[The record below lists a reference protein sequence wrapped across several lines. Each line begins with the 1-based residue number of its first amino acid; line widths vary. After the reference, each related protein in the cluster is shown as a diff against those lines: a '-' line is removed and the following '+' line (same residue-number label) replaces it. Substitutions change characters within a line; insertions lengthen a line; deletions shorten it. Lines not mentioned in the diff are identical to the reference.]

1 MDHDGVLPTPFETP
15 APAGLAEQP
24 ARRRVLAAWGLWD
37 WGQQAFNTVILTFV
51 FSVYITSGIAADE
64 VTGTAALSGAQTWAG
79 LAIAVLCPLMGT
91 FADRY
96 GRRRQLLGISTLGLV
111 LAMASLFWAQPD
123 PSFLTYALVML
134 AVASV
139 ISEIA
144 SVFYNGML
152 LQIATPATFGRIS
165 GMGWGLGYI
174 GGLVALVACLFL
186 FVLGKDSPNIQ
197 PVALLCAGWTAIF
210 CLPLIIMGPDTPKP
224 DAGAKFS
231 IIGAYREIFAR
242 IARMWRTQRSLLFFF
257 VTSAI
262 FRDGLGAI
270 FAFAGIIAD
279 GSFGFSAE
287 EVIYLGI
294 TANLVAGASTWS
306 LGRIDDRFGPRRVI
320 IAGLV
325 VLIVACIGVFLL
337 PGKTAFWACAII
349 ISMCVGPVQSASR
362 SMLARMTPVGLENE
376 NFGLYATSG
385 RAVSFLAPFAFT
397 MAIAWGGTQKAGIL
411 GIVVVL
417 VLGLATFAV
426 LCRPSR
432 ERQAH

>member
-1 MDHDGVLPTPFETP
+1 MT
-15 APAGLAEQP
+15 
-24 ARRRVLAAWGLWD
+24 
-37 WGQQAFNTVILTFV
+37 
-51 FSVYITSGIAADE
+51 
-64 VTGTAALSGAQTWAG
+64 
-79 LAIAVLCPLMGT
+79 
-91 FADRY
+91 
-96 GRRRQLLGISTLGLV
+96 
-111 LAMASLFWAQPD
+111 
-123 PSFLTYALVML
+123 
-134 AVASV
+134 
-139 ISEIA
+139 
-144 SVFYNGML
+144 
-152 LQIATPATFGRIS
+152 
-165 GMGWGLGYI
+165 
-174 GGLVALVACLFL
+174 
-186 FVLGKDSPNIQ
+186 
-197 PVALLCAGWTAIF
+197 
-210 CLPLIIMGPDTPKP
+210 
-224 DAGAKFS
+224 
-231 IIGAYREIFAR
+231 
-242 IARMWRTQRSLLFFF
+242 
-257 VTSAI
+257 
-262 FRDGLGAI
+262 
-270 FAFAGIIAD
+270 D

-294 TANLVAGASTWS
+294 AANLVAGASTWS

-325 VLIVACIGVFLL
+325 VLIVACIGVFFL